1 MDNTTAADL
10 GTALVLYQAVSEILD
25 NNAQERLEKVR
36 FERFDKF
43 KSRAQEIDATLLAL
57 EPAIEANCEQFC
69 RIALDGIF
77 ALLEEHFPVDVE
89 ATSEDAAK

>member
-1 MDNTTAADL
+1 MDKTTTADL

-25 NNAQERLEKVR
+25 DNAQARLEKLR
-36 FERFDKF
+36 AARFDKF
-43 KSRAQEIDATLLAL
+43 KARGQEIDAVLMAV

-77 ALLEEHFPVDVE
+77 TLLEEHFPVN
-89 ATSEDAAK
+89 ATASKDAAE

>member
-1 MDNTTAADL
+1 MNKTTAADL

-25 NNAQERLEKVR
+25 DNAQERLEKIR

-43 KSRAQEIDATLLAL
+43 KARAQEIDATLRAQ

-69 RIALDGIF
+69 RLALDGIF
-77 ALLEEHFPVDVE
+77 TLLEEHFPVDAE
-89 ATSEDAAK
+89 ATPENAAE